1 MRSLLAFAL
10 VPAAGPALH
19 AQATAPDSSVLSPVV
34 VTATRAPATRTATAT
49 TTVVTGGELRARG
62 VVQVADALR
71 LIPGVVVSPT
81 GGEGAQS
88 SIFLRGGN
96 SNFTKVFV
104 DGVPVNAP
112 GGAIDLSTLT
122 TDAVE
127 RIEIVRGPG
136 SALHGSDAMTGT
148 IQIFTRRTPGT
159 VLEARAGSRD
169 GLRDVVAEH
178 ASATA
183 MGATRLSYSL
193 GAGDHRGS
201 GHLAF
206 NNEFR
211 NTTGRGRIA
220 LSGARGDVALAAT
233 YVDSRYH
240 YPTDGS
246 GAVVDSNAFTGLDR
260 ATLSLDARYAV
271 SERVVLDL
279 LAGGSRE
286 RAISRDDPD
295 SPGDVA
301 GYYSRSR
308 GRGTRATASAHAAV
322 ALPGS
327 GSVVGGVALE
337 EQAVRSVSRD
347 NFNTAPSTFDE
358 RRANRALFAQLVTG
372 PRRLTFDLGARRE
385 FYRGSEAVSTG
396 RAAFVAELA
405 TGTLLRATVGRG
417 FKEPALDQLYNTA
430 FAVGDPDLHPERSHV
445 IEVGGESRMRALTVG
460 ATWFRQRFTDLIQYR
475 FDPARPAAPNY
486 YNVGA
491 ARADGVELEGR
502 SAAWHGVAAHFAY
515 TWLTTEV
522 LEPGSNA
529 LLEKG
534 RPLFRRPARQG
545 TVGVDAHL
553 GAARVN
559 AQLER
564 LGARDDVAFVGF
576 SANRVRL
583 APYTLLGAAAELP
596 LGAVTRAAHLALVV
610 RGENLTGAGYENAA
624 GYTMPGRTFYLGV
637 RARW

>member
-1 MRSLLAFAL
+1 MRSLFAFAL
-10 VPAAGPALH
+10 VTTAVPALH
-19 AQATAPDSSVLSPVV
+19 AQQTPRDSSVLSPVV

-49 TTVVTGGELRARG
+49 TTVVTGAELRTRG

-71 LIPGVVVSPT
+71 LVPGVVISPT
-81 GGEGAQS
+81 GGEGAQA

-96 SNFTKVFV
+96 SNFTKVLV

-112 GGAIDLSTLT
+112 GGAIDLSSLT
-122 TDAVE
+122 ADDIE
-127 RIEIVRGPG
+127 RIEVVRGPG

-159 VLEARAGSRD
+159 LVEARAGSRD

-178 ASATA
+178 ASSAIA
-183 MGATRLSYSL
+183 GAKRLSYSI
-193 GAGDHRGS
+193 GGGDHRGS

-211 NTTGRGRIA
+211 NTTGRGRVA
-220 LSGARGDVALAAT
+220 LSGARGDVGLSAT
-233 YVDSRYH
+233 FTDSRYH

-260 ATLSLDARYAV
+260 ATVALDARYAV
-271 SERVVLDL
+271 SERLML
-279 LAGGSRE
+279 NMLAGGSRE

-308 GRGTRATASAHAAV
+308 GRGSRTMASAHAAV

-327 GSVVGGVALE
+327 GSVVGGAAVE

-347 NFNTAPSTFDE
+347 NFNLAPSTFDE
-358 RRANRALFAQLVTG
+358 RRVNRALFAQLVTG
-372 PRRLTFDLGARRE
+372 PKRLTFDLGARRE
-385 FYRGSEAVSTG
+385 LYRGSRAVSTG
-396 RAAFVAELA
+396 RAAVVAELA
-405 TGTLLRATVGRG
+405 SGTLLRATVGRG

-445 IEVGGESRMRALTVG
+445 VEVGGESRVRAVTVG

-491 ARADGVELEGR
+491 ARADGLELEGR
-502 SAAWHGVAAHFAY
+502 SAAWHGVAAHGAY
-515 TWLTTEV
+515 TWLATEV

-545 TVGVDAHL
+545 TFGVDAHL
-553 GAARVN
+553 GGARVN

-564 LGARDDVAFVGF
+564 IGARDDVAFVGF
-576 SANRVRL
+576 AANRVRL
-583 APYTLLGAAAELP
+583 DAYTLLSAAAELP
-596 LGAVTRAAHLALVV
+596 LGIVSRQMHTALIL
-610 RGENLTGAGYENAA
+610 RGENIAGAGYENAA
-624 GYTMPGRTFYLGV
+624 GYAMPGRTFYLGA